1 MFYTSTIRKRHQ
13 SNTVVTVKHCL
24 RTVTVISYGF
34 LSLAASDMNLHNKI
48 THSFIIDCFS
58 NIYLKRNL
66 VLKLADRVIEIVTL
80 WIVTSIVCFYSILYL
95 IYIFGQRPW
104 ARILELILWNVFFT
118 LSSKF
123 QMCLVFLAITTSWI
137 ALYDLIICTSNTFVE
152 CNTFFFS
159 GNHSITRFQTDI
171 DKIPVS
177 LFRSQWQ

>member
-1 MFYTSTIRKRHQ
+1 M
-13 SNTVVTVKHCL
+13 KHCL

-137 ALYDLIICTSNTFVE
+137 ALYDLIICTSNNFVE
-152 CNTFFFS
+152 CNTFFFFQGTIALHDFKLIS
-159 GNHSITRFQTDI
+159 TKYRYRFLGHNDS
-171 DKIPVS
+171 KKKSVS
-177 LFRSQWQ
+177 HR